1 MSEPERGTLGQRYPA
16 GSRSPAT
23 RFTRLGLVVVYAMCM
38 SRTNID
44 LDDELVARAMRRF
57 GLRTKREAVDLA
69 LRRLAG
75 PPLHAADLAAM
86 EGIGWDGDLSELR
99 DSRDVGW

>member
-1 MSEPERGTLGQRYPA
+1 MLVYTL
-16 GSRSPAT
+16 
-23 RFTRLGLVVVYAMCM
+23 CM

-57 GLRTKREAVDLA
+57 GLRTKRETVDLA

-75 PPLHAADLAAM
+75 PPLDVEDLAAL
-86 EGIGWDGDLSELR
+86 EGIGWDGELSELR
-99 DSRDVGW
+99 DGRDVAW